1 MKKTFFAIAV
11 VASMFVGYTTF
22 EKQNNNKLSDIA
34 LANVEALAEMLEEVV
49 ITCGLEEGACW
60 IKGAT
65 MCFEGEYTFFDCDF
79 TGFTWVSC
87 YHECK

>member
-49 ITCGLEEGACW
+49 ITCGLEEGDCW
-60 IKGAT
+60 IKGGN
-65 MCFEGEYTFFDCDF
+65 MCFEGEYTKFDCIF
-79 TGFTWVSC
+79 LGYTGTSC